1 MAYLFDTDTISNTM
15 KKAPSPSLLRRLA
28 ATPPEQ
34 QFTTTITVGEMT
46 YGALRSSRAE
56 EILDRLTKQ
65 VWPNIQILPFDM
77 PAAETYGRLRAA
89 LERVGLTV
97 AEPDL
102 RIAAIAVSRG
112 LMVVTGNVRHFV
124 KVPDLDV
131 EDWLV

>member
-15 KKAPSPSLLRRLA
+15 KKTPSPSLLRRLA
-28 ATPPEQ
+28 ATSPEQ